1 MGRTRKQKF
10 HDVLGR
16 FQNKFLFI
24 NESKIEREDCL
35 ILTFIDELDLDVLY
49 RSPEFNRQFRLRLKY
64 HKMHWNGK
72 D

>member
-1 MGRTRKQKF
+1 MGRTRRQKF
-10 HDVLGR
+10 YKVLDR
-16 FQNKFLFI
+16 FTTKFIFI
-24 NESKIEREDCL
+24 NESKIEREDSL

-72 D
+72 N